1 MVEREGRR
9 HAEIDAVVTTRK
21 WFQAHREKVEDQ
33 RKDDGDDSEIVPGQ
47 THREHTRDECHG
59 HCGDDAERKDRP
71 KTEMQL
77 VDADADTV
85 HPKSEIKG
93 LTKRQQYDIAEQKID
108 ARGK

>member
-33 RKDDGDDSEIVPGQ
+33 RKDDGDDSEVVPGQ
-47 THREHTRDECHG
+47 TYREHTRDEPHG
-59 HCGDDAERKDRP
+59 HRRDDAEHKHRP

-85 HPKSEIKG
+85 HAKTEIQR
-93 LTKRQQYDIAEQKID
+93 LAKRQQADIAEQKID
-108 ARGK
+108 A